1 MVKKCWLVPQG
12 VLGIVLAKDKL
23 VKFLKTSTVSQV
35 VRKKWKLV
43 DLLNP
48 KLYSAEYFGHKN
60 RYDQNE
66 KLGMYGAV
74 HVCARDGYS
83 GMIVK
88 FAAIPI
94 KNTITWKKNSLTITQ
109 KTLNNTRPDSY
120 LNVLTFLVTFI
131 IPLFFMPDFNGLDK
145 V

>member
-23 VKFLKTSTVSQV
+23 AKFLKTSTASQV

-48 KLYSAEYFGHKN
+48 RLYSAEYFGHKN
-60 RYDQNE
+60 LYDQNE
-66 KLGMYGAV
+66 KLGMFGAV

-83 GMIVK
+83 EMIVK

-94 KNTITWKKNSLTITQ
+94 KNTYNNMKKKLTNNNTKNS
-109 KTLNNTRPDSY
+109 
-120 LNVLTFLVTFI
+120 
-131 IPLFFMPDFNGLDK
+131 
-145 V
+145 